1 MTQLDP
7 IFVNE
12 LKNIDNILKN
22 EIIKNILDGTEIN
35 FKIDHYLSIYN
46 FVSKYGNRDIEAS
59 HLYEYFNNTLKETFE
74 ELSKN
79 LKDKQNN
86 EIIDLFIDFAKKID
100 IIISFM
106 YNTFSYLEYYYVRN
120 FNKEKILKCALEI
133 YKKYIFLPIQ
143 KQVTDEVNKL
153 LKEDR
158 LGKKEYFQ
166 KIKKILSIMKTM
178 DLSSPAILKN
188 EKKELVWIEKDS
200 EKKNT
205 SIQKYWFD
213 LFLKDTEEFLI
224 AKIKEDLQK
233 NSIPEF
239 ITIQLKFLEEEK
251 ERQKEVI
258 NEIFIKELNELIYKK
273 IIEDNMK
280 EIIEKESG
288 LKDMLKNN
296 KNEELTNLYEL
307 FKLHEP
313 SLKELAK
320 IFVEYV
326 ENRGKLL
333 SESEEIKAKPESY
346 PQCLNELQKEI
357 NSIVENCFKNNEIIL
372 SAVKVKFGELM
383 NPGENN
389 SK

>member
-12 LKNIDNILKN
+12 LQNIDKILKN
-22 EIIKNILDGTEIN
+22 EIIKNILDGTGTN
-35 FKIDHYLSIYN
+35 YKTDHYLSIYN
-46 FVSKYGNRDIEAS
+46 FVSKYRNKDIEAS
-59 HLYEYFNNTLKETFE
+59 HLYKYFNNTLKETFE

-100 IIISFM
+100 IIIFFM
-106 YNTFSYLEYYYVRN
+106 YKTFSYLEFYYVRN

-158 LGKKEYFQ
+158 LGKKEYRQ

-188 EKKELVWIEKDS
+188 EKKEFVWIEKDS

-213 LFLKDTEEFLI
+213 LFMKDTEEFLI

-239 ITIQLKFLEEEK
+239 IKIQLKFLEEEN

-313 SLKELAK
+313 SLKELCRK
-320 IFVEYV
+320 QRKTFE
-326 ENRGKLL
+326 
-333 SESEEIKAKPESY
+333 
-346 PQCLNELQKEI
+346 
-357 NSIVENCFKNNEIIL
+357 
-372 SAVKVKFGELM
+372 
-383 NPGENN
+383 
-389 SK
+389 